1 MKMNEI
7 LFCLLVVLNV
17 CSVWAQPKTL
27 KFGKNGDFKIVQFT
41 DVHYKYDDQANSQIA
56 LDRMNEVLDAE
67 HPDCVVFTGDAVVSN
82 ESFKGW
88 DIVLDVCIRRNIP
101 YAVVFGNHDDEYD
114 HTRQELY
121 DYISKKKGNLMPIRI
136 GDVAP
141 DYVLTVKSSTD
152 KNKDAALLYCIDS
165 HSYTQVKSVPG
176 YDWIKFDQIA
186 WYREQSKTFTENNGG
201 TPLPA
206 LAFFHIAIP
215 EYKDAL
221 MEDKNRMFGCKAE
234 MVCCPTTNSGFFTSV
249 KECGDVMGMFV
260 GHDHN
265 NDYAVAYKE
274 VLLAYG
280 RYTGGNTVYNDL
292 ASNGA
297 RVIVLREGERKFDTY
312 IRIANNEIESFVTF
326 PNSFY

>member
-7 LFCLLVVLNV
+7 LFCLLAVLNV

-121 DYISKKKGNLMPIRI
+121 DYISKKKGNLMPVRI
-136 GDVAP
+136 GDVA
-141 DYVLTVKSSTD
+141 
-152 KNKDAALLYCIDS
+152 
-165 HSYTQVKSVPG
+165 
-176 YDWIKFDQIA
+176 F
-186 WYREQSKTFTENNGG
+186 
-201 TPLPA
+201 
-206 LAFFHIAIP
+206 
-215 EYKDAL
+215 
-221 MEDKNRMFGCKAE
+221 
-234 MVCCPTTNSGFFTSV
+234 
-249 KECGDVMGMFV
+249 CG
-260 GHDHN
+260 
-265 NDYAVAYKE
+265 
-274 VLLAYG
+274 
-280 RYTGGNTVYNDL
+280 
-292 ASNGA
+292 S
-297 RVIVLREGERKFDTY
+297 
-312 IRIANNEIESFVTF
+312 
-326 PNSFY
+326 

>member
-1 MKMNEI
+1 MPREEATKYISEAEYDS
-7 LFCLLVVLNV
+7 LP
-17 CSVWAQPKTL
+17 WEWEKA
-27 KFGKNGDFKIVQFT
+27 GDP
-41 DVHYKYDDQANSQIA
+41 
-56 LDRMNEVLDAE
+56 RWEVEL
-67 HPDCVVFTGDAVVSN
+67 
-82 ESFKGW
+82 
-88 DIVLDVCIRRNIP
+88 IRRMA
-101 YAVVFGNHDDEYD
+101 YGE
-114 HTRQELY
+114 
-121 DYISKKKGNLMPIRI
+121 
-136 GDVAP
+136 
-141 DYVLTVKSSTD
+141 
-152 KNKDAALLYCIDS
+152 
-165 HSYTQVKSVPG
+165 
-176 YDWIKFDQIA
+176 
-186 WYREQSKTFTENNGG
+186 
-201 TPLPA
+201 LPA

>member
-1 MKMNEI
+1 MCKRVIVCCVI
-7 LFCLLVVLNV
+7 LFCFITVFAQQELL
-17 CSVWAQPKTL
+17 Q
-27 KFGKNGDFKIVQFT
+27 FGKNGNFKIVQFT
-41 DVHYKYDDQANSQIA
+41 DVHYKYDDQVNSQIA

-67 HPDCVVFTGDAVVSN
+67 QPDCVIFTGDIVVSN
-82 ESFKGW
+82 EAFKGW
-88 DIVLDVCIRRNIP
+88 DVVLDLCIHRRIP

-114 HTRQELY
+114 RTRQELY
-121 DYISKKKGNLMPIRI
+121 DYICKKEYCLMPSRMSDI
-136 GDVAP
+136 AP
-141 DYVLTVKSSTD
+141 DYALSIKSS
-152 KNKDAALLYCIDS
+152 KEKKDAAILYCIDS
-165 HSYTQVKSVPG
+165 HSYTQIKSVPG
-176 YDWIKFDQIA
+176 YDWIKFNQIA
-186 WYREQSKTFTENNGG
+186 WYREHSKKFTENNGG
-201 TPLPA
+201 IPLPA
-206 LAFFHIAIP
+206 LAFFHIALP

-221 MEDKNRMFGCKAE
+221 LEDKNRLFGCKGE

-249 KECGDVMGMFV
+249 KECGDVMGIFV
-260 GHDHN
+260 GHDHD

>member
-7 LFCLLVVLNV
+7 LFCLLAVLNV

-121 DYISKKKGNLMPIRI
+121 DYISKKKGNLMPVRI

-260 GHDHN
+260 DHDHN

>member
-1 MKMNEI
+1 MKKTINYG
-7 LFCLLVVLNV
+7 LL
-17 CSVWAQPKTL
+17 
-27 KFGKNGDFKIVQFT
+27 
-41 DVHYKYDDQANSQIA
+41 
-56 LDRMNEVLDAE
+56 
-67 HPDCVVFTGDAVVSN
+67 
-82 ESFKGW
+82 
-88 DIVLDVCIRRNIP
+88 
-101 YAVVFGNHDDEYD
+101 
-114 HTRQELY
+114 
-121 DYISKKKGNLMPIRI
+121 
-136 GDVAP
+136 
-141 DYVLTVKSSTD
+141 
-152 KNKDAALLYCIDS
+152 CIDS

>member
-1 MKMNEI
+1 MKGKKI
-7 LFCLLVVLNV
+7 LLSLCVLLNV
-17 CSVWAQPKTL
+17 CVGWSQQTAL
-27 KFGKNGDFKIVQFT
+27 KFSRDGKFKVVQFT
-41 DVHYKYDDQANSQIA
+41 DVHYKYDDQANSQRAIE
-56 LDRMNEVLDAE
+56 RMNEVLDAE
-67 HPDCVVFTGDAVVSN
+67 RPDCVIFTGDVVVSN
-82 ESFKGW
+82 EAFKGW
-88 DIVLDVCIRRNIP
+88 DIVLDLCIRRNIP

-114 HTRQELY
+114 RTRQELY
-121 DYISKKKGNLMPIRI
+121 DYVSKKKGCLMPE
-136 GDVAP
+136 GLTVDNS
-141 DYVLTVKSSTD
+141 DYVLQVKSSKE
-152 KNKDAALLYCIDS
+152 KNKDAALFYCIDS
-165 HSYTQVKSVPG
+165 HSYTKINSVPG
-176 YDWIKFDQIA
+176 YDWIKFNQIA
-186 WYREQSKTFTENNGG
+186 WYREQSKMFTENNGG

-206 LAFFHIAIP
+206 LAFFHIALP

-249 KECGDVMGMFV
+249 KECGDVMGIFV
-260 GHDHN
+260 GHDHD

-297 RVIVLREGERKFDTY
+297 RVIILHEGERKFDTY
-312 IRIANNEIESFVTF
+312 IRIANNEIESAVTY